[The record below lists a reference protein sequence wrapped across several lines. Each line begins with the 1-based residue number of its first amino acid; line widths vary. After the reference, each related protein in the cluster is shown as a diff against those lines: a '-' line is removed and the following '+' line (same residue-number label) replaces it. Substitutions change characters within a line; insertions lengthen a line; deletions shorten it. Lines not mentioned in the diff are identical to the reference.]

1 MRISDW
7 SSDVCSSDLAPALIA
22 GPDDDR
28 AVDEASGQRPLLHPV
43 AQDHP
48 ARSEADAA
56 ADEPAQRPG
65 ARVAPR
71 PLPQDSRRQQNA
83 DGHRP
88 RGYEPAAGD
97 AHGTEPVFTVYT
109 TLAPHPRSPTQ
120 PPPE

>member
-1 MRISDW
+1 MTLQ
-7 SSDVCSSDLAPALIA
+7 VAGQAPALIA

-28 AVDEASGQRPLLHPV
+28 AVGEASGQRQLLHPV

-65 ARVAPR
+65 ARVALR
-71 PLPQDSRRQQNA
+71 HLHQESRRQQNA

-88 RGYEPAAGD
+88 G
-97 AHGTEPVFTVYT
+97 GTEAAVGDEHGIQEVYAQAIEARQPSTPT
-109 TLAPHPRSPTQ
+109 TPCYNTTTPKK
-120 PPPE
+120 